1 VYGYHNNGICNGY
14 QWSRRFNVLD
24 YRNNIWNKSFWTNN
38 YYRISSTGSPNLLPG
53 NYTFRVTDANG
64 CFYSESTVAPVTPIA
79 IAGNK
84 TSDVL
89 CKEDLQVQE
98 FIPFQEMLP

>member
-1 VYGYHNNGICNGY
+1 MDV
-14 QWSRRFNVLD
+14 
-24 YRNNIWNKSFWTNN
+24 
-38 YYRISSTGSPNLLPG
+38 
-53 NYTFRVTDANG
+53 
-64 CFYSESTVAPVTPIA
+64 YSESYTVAPVTPIA